1 MNEARINVIRMHAM
15 LTPKEN
21 ISEEEE
27 VQKNIKGK
35 NRGEKRYKKMG
46 KYFLKVLS
54 NTNIAHNTYTLR
66 FETNFSLNYSLP
78 GQFVNIKVHGENA
91 PFFRRPFSI
100 SQQNNESTEIIF
112 EVVGRGTYYLS
123 CLEAGDYIDLVGPLG
138 NGFTF
143 DTIKSN
149 FLLVGGGIGIPP
161 LLFLA
166 QKLNE
171 NGIAS
176 TLLAGFR
183 SARNNFLT
191 GLSVTAL
198 ISTDDGTAGY
208 RGYITDILLEKLVES
223 NTDHI
228 YGCGPEP
235 MLKKVS
241 EIADKAEIPCSLS
254 VEKVFGCG
262 TGICL
267 GCIVESSLKCYTAT
281 GKRYLLCCHDGPVF
295 DSTDI
300 NF

>member
-1 MNEARINVIRMHAM
+1 
-15 LTPKEN
+15 
-21 ISEEEE
+21 
-27 VQKNIKGK
+27 
-35 NRGEKRYKKMG
+35 MG
-46 KYFLKVLS
+46 KYSLKILS
-54 NTNIAHNTYTLR
+54 NTDLAHNIHSLR
-66 FETNFSLNYSLP
+66 FETNSSLNYSVP
-78 GQFVNIKVHGENA
+78 GQFINIKVQGENA

-100 SQQNNESTEIIF
+100 SQQDNESTEIIF

-143 DTIKSN
+143 DMAKSN

-166 QKLNE
+166 QKMNE
-171 NGIAS
+171 KGIAP
-176 TLLAGFR
+176 TFLAGFR

-191 GLSVTAL
+191 HLIGTAL
-198 ISTDDGTAGY
+198 ISTNDGTAGY
-208 RGYITDILLEKLVES
+208 HGYITDILIDKLAECK
-223 NTDHI
+223 TDHI
-228 YGCGPEP
+228 YACGPEP

-241 EIADKAEIPCSLS
+241 EISDKSEIPCSLS

-300 NF
+300 NL